1 MTTTQIKNLPRKK
14 IRLFEKVASMIAK
27 EQIKLEEALLE
38 AVKVGTRIPDILFS
52 NDLTSH
58 SSKENKKD
66 ASEYVTA
73 EIEKLMKSFEK

>member
-1 MTTTQIKNLPRKK
+1 MKNRIIIVETK
-14 IRLFEKVASMIAK
+14 M
-27 EQIKLEEALLE
+27 LEVALLE

-52 NDLTSH
+52 NELTSH
-58 SSKENKKD
+58 VSKESKKD

>member
-1 MTTTQIKNLPRKK
+1 MKNRIIIVETK
-14 IRLFEKVASMIAK
+14 
-27 EQIKLEEALLE
+27 KLEVALLE

-73 EIEKLMKSFEK
+73 EIEKLMKSFEE

>member
-1 MTTTQIKNLPRKK
+1 MKNRIIIVETK
-14 IRLFEKVASMIAK
+14 
-27 EQIKLEEALLE
+27 KLEVALLE

-73 EIEKLMKSFEK
+73 EIEKLMKSFEQ

>member
-1 MTTTQIKNLPRKK
+1 MKNRIIIVETK
-14 IRLFEKVASMIAK
+14 M
-27 EQIKLEEALLE
+27 LEVALLE

-73 EIEKLMKSFEK
+73 EIEKLMKSFEQ

>member
-1 MTTTQIKNLPRKK
+1 MKNRIIIVETK
-14 IRLFEKVASMIAK
+14 M
-27 EQIKLEEALLE
+27 LEVALLE